1 MSRIGY
7 FPRMHIDNNVF
18 SFLEHHAEKNPASIA
33 LRWVKPETF
42 GNWSFSL
49 EDPLPHESVGVGEL
63 TERICRVAAGYLEL
77 GIRKG
82 DRVILFIPISVELYT
97 AMFAIQRIG
106 AIPVFLDSWARERHL
121 AITGLAV
128 APRAM
133 VNVEKAYQ
141 LCRDIPELASIPIRV
156 SVGPTSDKYTAS
168 LEALQETPSMAAI
181 APLKQEDTALITFTT
196 GSSGYPK
203 GANRTHRFLAAQHY
217 ALDKCIPYTLTDV
230 DLPVFPIFSLNN
242 IAAGVSTVI
251 PAIDVSVP
259 RENDPLI
266 LLAQISACNVTCVT
280 LSPSIFNG
288 LSAYCLKQK
297 LLMPTLRRVITGG
310 APISRDNLIDFTSVA
325 RNAEVRVLYGSTEV
339 EPVAHIEA
347 REMIAFGSR
356 SSRDSDWVDEGVNVG
371 RIVEGL
377 RYKFLK
383 INHGPIE
390 VQSAEDWNSLEIGPG
405 EVGELI
411 VAGEHVCR
419 DYYNNPEAF
428 ARSKILD
435 ENGEVWHRTGD
446 LARMDEEGYLWIVGR
461 VHNAIQRNG
470 IYVFPVR
477 AEIILKRL
485 PFVQS
490 AAYVGIPDPELAERA
505 VCVVVPKRT
514 NHASSAQWEAEI
526 KHIMAK
532 NGVAVDQIL
541 FRDSIPMDPRHHSKV
556 EYDVLR
562 KQLQDAS
569 LSGETSGY

>member
-1 MSRIGY
+1 
-7 FPRMHIDNNVF
+7 MHIDNNVF
-18 SFLEHHAEKNPASIA
+18 SFLEHHAENNPASIA
-33 LRWVKPETF
+33 LRWVKPETLR
-42 GNWSFSL
+42 NWSFSL
-49 EDPLPHESVGVGEL
+49 DDPLPHESVGVGEL

-106 AIPVFLDSWARERHL
+106 AIPVFLDSWARQRHL

-128 APRAM
+128 GPRAM

-168 LEALQETPSMAAI
+168 LEALQETPSMAPI
-181 APLKQEDTALITFTT
+181 APVKQEDTALITFTT
-196 GSSGYPK
+196 GSSGSPK

-251 PAIDVSVP
+251 PAIDIGVP

-266 LLAQISACNVTCVT
+266 LLAQISACNLTCVT

-356 SSRDSDWVDEGVNVG
+356 SSRDSEWVDEGVNVG

-419 DYYNNPEAF
+419 DYYNNPEAL

-461 VHNAIQRNG
+461 VHNAIQRSG

-477 AEIILKRL
+477 AEIILKKL

-490 AAYVGIPDPELAERA
+490 AAYVGIPDPKLTERA
-505 VCVVVPKRT
+505 VCVVVPKT
-514 NHASSAQWEAEI
+514 TKHASSAQWEAEI

-569 LSGETSGY
+569 LSGETSGH